1 MRALAHP
8 TRLRMLEL
16 LRHEPLSASELARR
30 LEIRFGSARFHLQQL
45 VRGGLA
51 HPAGDRRVRGGLELL
66 FSAPDEVR
74 VDIDPA
80 EPATTAAMHHALVA
94 ELGRRL
100 RSAATDQRRG
110 DSDVD
115 VVSLR
120 EVRLT
125 PDGREEA
132 QRIAADALR
141 QIRALDT
148 APAEGDAEPV
158 SLGLFLFRTPARRHV
173 ERRGP
178 GMSEVRRRNVLFRN
192 RMFRRLWTA
201 RAISFIGDGIAITA
215 LVLHVGSTNGT
226 GTAVGALLLAQALPH
241 LAGPMAGVIADRT
254 DQRRLMIACN
264 VGNTVVFA
272 VAAWLLPGLLGLM
285 LLVATSSILDTI
297 FGPAGRSAIPA
308 LVDEDD
314 LLSANAW
321 LGTALNMQVAIGPL
335 LGGLLVATLGI
346 RGALAA
352 DAASFLLSAALLLRV
367 SPLPP
372 DRSRAE
378 RTSFLADTRAGL
390 AYVRRQAVARA
401 VVITLFLGVAFAG
414 IDNVALVFLSREV
427 LGAGALGFGVVA
439 AAFGVGMLV
448 ASIALSGG
456 RSRSPRTLFIGGWIL
471 TAAGTLLTGLAPV
484 LWFAVAAQ
492 AIGGLGNGADN
503 VASDTLIQRSVP
515 GRCSGACSA

>member
-1 MRALAHP
+1 
-8 TRLRMLEL
+8 
-16 LRHEPLSASELARR
+16 
-30 LEIRFGSARFHLQQL
+30 
-45 VRGGLA
+45 
-51 HPAGDRRVRGGLELL
+51 
-66 FSAPDEVR
+66 
-74 VDIDPA
+74 
-80 EPATTAAMHHALVA
+80 
-94 ELGRRL
+94 
-100 RSAATDQRRG
+100 
-110 DSDVD
+110 
-115 VVSLR
+115 
-120 EVRLT
+120 
-125 PDGREEA
+125 
-132 QRIAADALR
+132 
-141 QIRALDT
+141 
-148 APAEGDAEPV
+148 
-158 SLGLFLFRTPARRHV
+158 
-173 ERRGP
+173 
-178 GMSEVRRRNVLFRN
+178 MSEVRRRNVLLRN

-241 LAGPMAGVIADRT
+241 LAGPMAGVIADRI

-272 VAAWLLPGLLGLM
+272 MAAWLLPGLLGLM

-314 LLSANAW
+314 LLTANAW

-335 LGGLLVATLGI
+335 LGGLFVATLGI
-346 RGALAA
+346 RGALVA

-372 DRSRAE
+372 NRSGSA
-378 RTSFLADTRAGL
+378 RTSFLADTWAGL
-390 AYVRRQAVARA
+390 AYVRRHAVARA

-439 AAFGVGMLV
+439 AAFGIGMLV
-448 ASIALSGG
+448 ASIALSSG
-456 RSRSPRTLFIGGWIL
+456 RRRSPRMLFIGGWTL
-471 TAAGTLLTGLAPV
+471 TAAGTFLTGIAPV

-515 GRCSGACSA
+515 REMLGRVFGVTSTAAFVGAGIAYAAGGPLLDATSPRFVFLVAGVGVLAVVGLAHILLPKDA